1 MRPLALALGNADDLE
16 TCQEIAVAYHY
27 LHQRVDNRA
36 RPMCYMLRSEQRW
49 IGMVMAGLPHA
60 TTCRTWWGKRA
71 GLTQWQVVDLCRI
84 YLHPDVQAG
93 GRHCDPGWVPGYYDR
108 HGVWRSTLAT
118 WTIHQVLQRIQADRV
133 ALWPPVYLEQPYHIR
148 LVISYHDPQYHRGAI
163 YRLAGAAPMYTDAAG
178 QPAPGP
184 AGKYGWC
191 WRLPEPAWTW
201 QDLPEVRSRTLRL
214 F

>member
-1 MRPLALALGNADDLE
+1 
-16 TCQEIAVAYHY
+16 
-27 LHQRVDNRA
+27 
-36 RPMCYMLRSEQRW
+36 MCYMLRSEQRW

-191 WRLPEPAWTW
+191 WRLPEPTWTW